1 MLYCGLRP
9 HETAY
14 VQGKDVEGDV
24 LHVFIFLSIL
34 VVKQKN
40 KNLRIIAIRRL
51 IW

>member
-34 VVKQKN
+34 VVKQKI
-40 KNLRIIAIRRL
+40 KTSELL
-51 IW
+51 QFGG